1 MPDQF
6 LYDKSG
12 RPLMVPTPQAQ
23 PAPLPAAK
31 PLNDK
36 CPTCGNRSTV
46 DLPSRNTS
54 GKSQITSKKVRCD
67 DCDTVFEAKLETP
80 ITPKYKKPP
89 KLGEFR

>member
-1 MPDQF
+1 MAP
-6 LYDKSG
+6 
-12 RPLMVPTPQAQ
+12 PPPAQ

-31 PLNDK
+31 PQNDK

-67 DCDTVFEAKLETP
+67 DCDTVFQVDLENP
-80 ITPKYKKPP
+80 IPPKYKKPQ
-89 KLGEFR
+89 KIEDWRK